1 MQEYVI
7 NVPGGMET
15 TVLLP
20 DDEAEKRGL
29 KPVAKS
35 AAKAKTA
42 PNKAKSPENKS
53 SAADKRAEAVS
64 RAMNKPSKSGD
75 A

>member
-7 NVPGGMET
+7 AVPGGMET

-29 KPVAKS
+29 KPVAK
-35 AAKAKTA
+35 AAAKVKTAANKAKTA
-42 PNKAKSPENKS
+42 ENKS
-53 SAADKRAEAVS
+53 AAADKRAEAVS